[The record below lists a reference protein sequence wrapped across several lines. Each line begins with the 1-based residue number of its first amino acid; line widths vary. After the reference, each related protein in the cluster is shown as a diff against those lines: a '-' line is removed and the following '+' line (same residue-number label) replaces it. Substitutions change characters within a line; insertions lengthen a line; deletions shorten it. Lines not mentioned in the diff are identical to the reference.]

1 MGFWLFMLL
10 SDLLIPVIMLG
21 LGCYFATHSPKKI
34 NYFVGYRTTRSMK
47 NLDTWQFAHHYWGKL
62 WRTVGLILLAVSII
76 PFLFVINADADTLG
90 AVGTIVMI
98 VQLAGLI
105 TSIIPVEIKLK
116 NTFDEN
122 GMRKN

>member
-10 SDLLIPVIMLG
+10 ADLLIPVIMLG
-21 LGCYFATHSPKKI
+21 LGCYFANNSPKKI

-62 WRTVGLILLAVSII
+62 WRAAGLILLALSII
-76 PFLFVINADADTLG
+76 PFLFVIGADADTLG
-90 AVGTIVMI
+90 AVGAIVMI

-105 TSIIPVEIKLK
+105 ATIIPVEIKLK

-122 GMRKN
+122 GIRKD